1 MVDRVAPSWG
11 RDGGSRL
18 AYSFVDLARGGVA
31 ESLDVAIEEALQAGM
46 DEVISLHSLLE
57 GFQKIFQKICGRWS
71 SHCGQK
77 RKGTIKSQRNPR
89 VRLTSERTSFAK
101 QLFATK
107 YSSLNL
113 RLIATETNSEE

>member
-71 SHCGQK
+71 RHRGQK
-77 RKGTIKSQRNPR
+77 RRGDDQKSTQP
-89 VRLTSERTSFAK
+89 SG
-101 QLFATK
+101 
-107 YSSLNL
+107 
-113 RLIATETNSEE
+113 